1 MFGYAMAQGS
11 MLENFERFKG
21 SDRFNKLEK
30 CNGRWD
36 GNPDKIII
44 KRSQVGIGDHLLLS
58 QSNGC
63 PGSVSPGSVSG
74 LFEVKNVD
82 GKALND
88 RVIEKTVGRINLGF
102 KTTDV

>member
-1 MFGYAMAQGS
+1 MFSYALAQGR
-11 MLENFERFKG
+11 MLEKFERFKQ
-21 SDRFNKLEK
+21 SERFAKLEK

-36 GNPDKIII
+36 GNPDKITI
-44 KRSQVGIGDHLLLS
+44 KRSQVGIGDHLLS

-63 PGSVSPGSVSG
+63 PGSVSPDSVSG

-102 KTTDV
+102 KTADV

>member
-1 MFGYAMAQGS
+1 MFGYALAQSS
-11 MLENFERFKG
+11 MLENFERFKA
-21 SDRFNKLEK
+21 SDRFNRLEK

-44 KRSQVGIGDHLLLS
+44 KRSQVGIGDHLLLP

-63 PGSVSPGSVSG
+63 PDSVSG

-88 RVIEKTVGRINLGF
+88 RVIDKTVGRINLGF